1 MLEDVQKFRID
12 SLILV
17 PPIVVALAKH
27 PAVRCGRYDLSSVT
41 TIGCG
46 AAPLRKEIIAE
57 VEALWPPGTVRISQ
71 GWGLTE

>member
-1 MLEDVQKFRID
+1 MLEDVQRFRID
-12 SLILV
+12 SLVLV

-27 PAVRCGRYDLSSVT
+27 PAVRSGKYDLSSVKS
-41 TIGCG
+41 IACG

-57 VEALWPPGTVRISQ
+57 VEALWPRGVMRISQ